1 MKNLELLRQ
10 TVPAPFWLRRV
21 FRAEFE
27 GVGVRNS
34 SPARD
39 FGCWG
44 FFSLR
49 FAPYERHGGEKGPES
64 DRQTCGRARA
74 DAQDDAQHES
84 AEARRRTRADVS
96 ASAKIRERYES
107 HWREPPAAHR
117 PNPASAG
124 VVFL

>member
-1 MKNLELLRQ
+1 MKNSELSRHTIGLP
-10 TVPAPFWLRRV
+10 VWPRRV
-21 FRAEFE
+21 FRAAFE
-27 GVGVRNS
+27 GMGVRNAS
-34 SPARD
+34 AARN
-39 FGCWG
+39 GRCG
-44 FFSLR
+44 FFSLG